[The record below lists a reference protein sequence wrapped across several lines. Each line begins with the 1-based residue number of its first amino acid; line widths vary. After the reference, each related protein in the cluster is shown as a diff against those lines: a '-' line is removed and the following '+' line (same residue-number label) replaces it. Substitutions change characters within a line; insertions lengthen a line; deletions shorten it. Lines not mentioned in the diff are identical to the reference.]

1 MPRVLNRNTIPALT
15 QGLDASDILECYA
28 LVRSAP
34 LHGIANS
41 TIHIQKTAIG
51 FRYRPPG
58 SQLQKMHIDKQPVE
72 MTLEYGPQRVGPLL
86 RHEAMPYI
94 QGMDQDYSFI
104 GWENEGRIFYTTE
117 IVTETYVS
125 SYYMASMSGAVLNK
139 ILVQA
144 VEYSELRRRYLPFSI
159 FSAKKGR
166 EVRSSSSVDFAQ
178 YIWRQLANLGV
189 EIHPILPPPIYEA
202 RLWVDSWET
211 VVPSQTTS
219 NEAASF
225 YQKLYQ
231 CLEAIATNDYSAYV
245 PPVLPTGSPVAI
257 SRMPSLAPTIAST
270 KRSPSRTRLPT
281 MDAILPNEE
290 ETFDTPGNR
299 TLDDRQMEEA
309 DGKEVSLNDLDDDDV
324 VNIGVSDPVAKKE
337 PNLDDDGA
345 STLSTSQAPSV
356 ANPAVSPSPVT
367 PAPTAAAVVPED
379 KVEEAKQ
386 AVATAQ
392 QAADEAKNAAQTEGE
407 TKAADAAQSAANA
420 AQVAVDA
427 TSDAAA
433 KAAMDGL
440 LSGDGATMTSI
451 VTQCLTREKYGIAST
466 NGNGTVSID
475 AFLYLEGTNYYKLKM
490 TSPFLEIAKI
500 NRALPVAVKRSELI
514 GGGEPVDFVLAFL
527 VLSSVFL
534 LVIFLLQQVG
544 YECCHSLF
552 RCQRWFFNPRKYDY
566 EGNTLD
572 TLGGSVDADE
582 DVIPMSM
589 GGRASKSP
597 SLLPRTSTPKSSR
610 TSPGPDSPELNTT
623 SSGGSRGSQVELE
636 MSILSS
642 GHSSLMSS
650 DRKPQGDL
658 SGDDVEVNLAV
669 VPERLFRDPD
679 LVDMPH
685 LKSTS
690 RVAIPVGSN
699 QQGITDTG
707 HPNEVQYTF
716 DAYS

>member
-1 MPRVLNRNTIPALT
+1 
-15 QGLDASDILECYA
+15 
-28 LVRSAP
+28 
-34 LHGIANS
+34 
-41 TIHIQKTAIG
+41 
-51 FRYRPPG
+51 
-58 SQLQKMHIDKQPVE
+58 MHTDKQPVE

-178 YIWRQLANLGV
+178 YIWRHLANLGV

-211 VVPSQTTS
+211 VVPSQVTS

-245 PPVLPTGSPVAI
+245 PPVLPTASPVAV
-257 SRMPSLAPTIAST
+257 SRMPSLAPTVAST

-281 MDAILPNEE
+281 TNPNAEEASDA
-290 ETFDTPGNR
+290 PGNR
-299 TLDDRQMEEA
+299 TLDDRWVEQAEGSE
-309 DGKEVSLNDLDDDDV
+309 GSINDLDDDDA
-324 VNIGVSDPVAKKE
+324 VNIDVGDPVVEKDQ
-337 PNLDDDGA
+337 NTDDDSA
-345 STLSTSQAPSV
+345 STLSDSQSPSM
-356 ANPAVSPSPVT
+356 AKPAVSPSPVS
-367 PAPTAAAVVPED
+367 PAPTSAVIVPED

-392 QAADEAKNAAQTEGE
+392 QAADEAKNAAQTEGDN
-407 TKAADAAQSAANA
+407 KAADAAQSAATA

-440 LSGDGATMTSI
+440 LSGDGATMTAI
-451 VTQCLTREKYGIAST
+451 VTQCLTREKYGIASV
-466 NGNGTVSID
+466 NGNGTITID

-500 NRALPVAVKRSELI
+500 NRALPVAVKRSELM

-544 YECCHSLF
+544 YECCQSLF

-572 TLGGSVDADE
+572 KVGGSLHADE
-582 DVIPMSM
+582 DNIPLSM

-597 SLLPRTSTPKSSR
+597 SLFTRTSTPKSSR
-610 TSPGPDSPELNTT
+610 TSPGLDSPELK
-623 SSGGSRGSQVELE
+623 SPDSGGTRDSLEELE

-642 GHSSLMSS
+642 GHSTLMTS
-650 DRKPQGDL
+650 DRNHQGNL
-658 SGDDVEVNLAV
+658 SGDDMDEHLAV

-699 QQGITDTG
+699 QQATTETG
-707 HPNEVQYTF
+707 HPNEVEYTF
-716 DAYS
+716 DAFS

>member
-1 MPRVLNRNTIPALT
+1 MPRVLNRDAIPALT

-58 SQLQKMHIDKQPVE
+58 SQLKKMHTDKQPVE

-104 GWENEGRIFYTTE
+104 GWENEGRVFYTTE

-211 VVPSQTTS
+211 VIPSQVTS

-225 YQKLYQ
+225 YKKLYQ
-231 CLEAIATNDYSAYV
+231 CLEAIATNDYSAYA
-245 PPVLPTGSPVAI
+245 PPVLPTGSPVAV
-257 SRMPSLAPTIAST
+257 SRMPSLAPSIAST
-270 KRSPSRTRLPT
+270 KRSPSRTPRPT
-281 MDAILPNEE
+281 EKATNPIDEAS
-290 ETFDTPGNR
+290 DVPGNR
-299 TLDDRQMEEA
+299 TLDDREVEES
-309 DGKEVSLNDLDDDDV
+309 DGTDGSINDLDDDDA
-324 VNIGVSDPVAKKE
+324 VNIGDPVVEKDPNTESQSPSTAK
-337 PNLDDDGA
+337 
-345 STLSTSQAPSV
+345 
-356 ANPAVSPSPVT
+356 PAVSPSPVS
-367 PAPTAAAVVPED
+367 PAPTSTVIVPED

-392 QAADEAKNAAQTEGE
+392 QAADEAKSAAQTDGD
-407 TKAADAAQSAANA
+407 TKAADAAQSAATA

-451 VTQCLTREKYGIAST
+451 VTQCLTREKYGIASI
-466 NGNGTVSID
+466 NGNGTTTID

-500 NRALPVAVKRSELI
+500 NRALPVAVKRSELM

-544 YECCHSLF
+544 YECCQSLF

-572 TLGGSVDADE
+572 KVGDSLHVDE
-582 DVIPMSM
+582 DNIPLSM

-597 SLLPRTSTPKSSR
+597 SLFPRTSTPKSSR
-610 TSPGPDSPELNTT
+610 TSPGLDSPELNSPNSAVTRD
-623 SSGGSRGSQVELE
+623 SLGELE

-642 GHSSLMSS
+642 GRSAAMSS
-650 DRKPQGDL
+650 DRNLQRNL
-658 SGDDVEVNLAV
+658 SGDDIDENLAV

-699 QQGITDTG
+699 QQAPTETG
-707 HPNEVQYTF
+707 HPNEVEYTF
-716 DAYS
+716 DAFS